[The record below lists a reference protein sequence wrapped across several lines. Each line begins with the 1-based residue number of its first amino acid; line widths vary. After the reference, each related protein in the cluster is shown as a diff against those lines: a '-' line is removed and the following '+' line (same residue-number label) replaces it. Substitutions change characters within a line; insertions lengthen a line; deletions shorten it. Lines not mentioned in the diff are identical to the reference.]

1 MLRDDLTNQS
11 QSTLTVAVLGA
22 TGNLGGHYTQQA
34 LAAGHKLQALAR
46 SVTKLTIAEQ
56 SGVTAIQGDATS
68 TDDVAQVVTGANVVV
83 SCIGGNKHSQVMEV
97 ASKNILSAAAQQPH
111 PPRCIFVSSIGL
123 GGTSPLIG
131 WILERIAGKPTWP
144 DYEAADLRIR
154 TERNVPV
161 TLVRPYALTDKPGK
175 GAYHAT
181 TKSRITFARPI
192 TRADAATFL
201 LDATT
206 NPYWD
211 GPEGVQLT
219 GA

>member
-1 MLRDDLTNQS
+1 MPEDDLTSQS

-22 TGNLGGHYTQQA
+22 TGNLGGHYAQQA
-34 LAAGHKLQALAR
+34 LAAGHRLRALAR
-46 SVTKLTIAEQ
+46 SMTKLTIAEQ
-56 SGVTAIQGDATS
+56 PEVTAIQGDATS
-68 TDDVAQVVTGANVVV
+68 PDDVARVVAGANVVV
-83 SCIGGNKHSQVMEV
+83 SCIGGDKHSQIME
-97 ASKNILSAAAQQPH
+97 ATANNILSAAAQQPH

-123 GGTSPLIG
+123 GGTSLLIG
-131 WILERIAGKPTWP
+131 WILGRIAGKPTWA

-154 TERNVPV
+154 TEQNVPV
-161 TLVRPYALTDKPGK
+161 TLVRPYALTDKPGR

-181 TKSRITFARPI
+181 TKSPITFARPI

-211 GPEGVQLT
+211 GPEGIQVT
-219 GA
+219 GG